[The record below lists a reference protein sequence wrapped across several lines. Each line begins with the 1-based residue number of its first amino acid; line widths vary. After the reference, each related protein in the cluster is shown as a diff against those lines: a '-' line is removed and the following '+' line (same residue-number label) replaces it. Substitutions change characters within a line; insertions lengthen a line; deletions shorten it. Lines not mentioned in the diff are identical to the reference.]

1 MLPLARKSPTRNEGE
16 ALKAALRRLTKDEEA
31 VSVVR
36 AAIAGSCG
44 LVGSWFRVHI
54 FARMCGRF
62 DNLIARDAYRG
73 LFKAQRLPKSNF
85 PLRYNIAPT
94 DQIPIVRIDPRD
106 GEREVVMARWGLI
119 PFWMK
124 EKPKVPHINAR
135 AETVHKLPLF
145 REAFA
150 KRRCL
155 IPATGFYEWQKRED
169 GKQPYRFRRKD
180 LEPFAFAGIWEFA
193 KLDGEE
199 ILSTALIVG
208 EANSLVGGV
217 HDRMPVMLMSEDYD
231 SWLGPTSVEDLKALL
246 KPYDPG
252 LMEAYAVNRAVNSV
266 KNDTEECIEPVAD

>member
-1 MLPLARKSPTRNEGE
+1 MSASKWTSSN
-16 ALKAALRRLTKDEEA
+16 A
-31 VSVVR
+31 VSGTDLMR
-36 AAIAGSCG
+36 PC
-44 LVGSWFRVHI
+44 WFPMQVHTYPD
-54 FARMCGRF
+54 MCGRF

-85 PLRYNIAPT
+85 PLRYNVAPT

-124 EKPKVPHINAR
+124 EKPKVPHINAPAPPMTMQAATAG

-193 KLDGEE
+193 RLGGEE
-199 ILSTALIVG
+199 ILSTAMIVG
-208 EANSLVGGV
+208 EANPLVGGV
-217 HDRMPVMLMSEDYD
+217 HDRMPVMLMSEEYD
-231 SWLGPTSVEDLKALL
+231 RWLGTTTDIDDLKAML
-246 KPYDPG
+246 KPYDPA

-266 KNDTEECIEPVAD
+266 KNDTEECIEPVTN